1 MASRAAQSLEGQTER
16 FFLDSVLRTILR
28 HCYGNEMLIRLVEQ
42 GSALKLKLGAVVGLT
57 KTELACLDSLQARVR
72 SVSEGAEFVRDG
84 EPYNY
89 AYIVKRG
96 WAIRFKSLSDGRRQ
110 ILNFALPGDVI
121 GLFSAL
127 FEVADHSVAAVT
139 DLEVHPVEPTKLV
152 TMFGSCPRLGAAV
165 AWLAGREESMLA
177 EQVVRLGRRSA
188 YERVAHIFIE
198 LFHRLRLV
206 NAVDHHAFD
215 LPLTQEILADTLG
228 LSVVHMNR
236 TLRRLRDDGLLR
248 MKGDRVAIEDLDR
261 LSQIAEFSPNYLSA
275 APLPRRT
282 EAALA
287 G

>member
-1 MASRAAQSLEGQTER
+1 
-16 FFLDSVLRTILR
+16 
-28 HCYGNEMLIRLVEQ
+28 
-42 GSALKLKLGAVVGLT
+42 
-57 KTELACLDSLQARVR
+57 
-72 SVSEGAEFVRDG
+72 
-84 EPYNY
+84 
-89 AYIVKRG
+89 
-96 WAIRFKSLSDGRRQ
+96 
-110 ILNFALPGDVI
+110 
-121 GLFSAL
+121 
-127 FEVADHSVAAVT
+127 
-139 DLEVHPVEPTKLV
+139 
-152 TMFGSCPRLGAAV
+152 RLGAAV

-275 APLPRRT
+275 A
-282 EAALA
+282 
-287 G
+287 